1 MLRLKNENIIL
12 RENAHS
18 IKKVIM
24 IIAYIDIRPFLFAI
38 GLLVVISLTII
49 GCWIANAKIAKW
61 RVTLLATATFAG
73 LFGFLFYGPFI
84 GQTEKREH
92 IMTWA
97 IVEPTS
103 TNGINES
110 KVVLTFV
117 KFPNFFIGG
126 YSDEVAAH
134 LKKNGEDK
142 VSVIFEI
149 TSDYGKFRGYRVTEI
164 AGLKSWRWIDSFSG
178 VSGAPKKSPWD

>member
-1 MLRLKNENIIL
+1 
-12 RENAHS
+12 
-18 IKKVIM
+18 M

-38 GLLVVISLTII
+38 GLLVVISLAII

-61 RVTLLATATFAG
+61 RVTLFATATFAG
-73 LFGFLFYGPFI
+73 PFGFLFYGPFI

-92 IMTWA
+92 IMTWT
-97 IVEPTS
+97 IEPTS

-117 KFPNFFIGG
+117 KFPNYFIGG
-126 YSDEVAAH
+126 YSDEVTAH

-149 TSDYGKFRGYRVTEI
+149 TSDYGKVRGYRETEI
-164 AGLKSWRWIDSFSG
+164 TGLKSWRLIDGFSG
-178 VSGAPKKSPWD
+178 ISGTPKKSPWD